1 MLQPWWETPFAFSQ
15 FEQIEQ
21 RKLHTECWTGLGKEA
36 LVLFTRKGLFLA
48 WVTATERD
56 FPPLCNVGYLR
67 ENSWA
72 RAHLNLCKMEW
83 DAGEYG
89 PYCMA
94 VKVSFFP
101 CLFGG
106 MWGCP
111 QPCLE
116 SPQKEL
122 GEVEGVAVMWQ
133 AVPTNR
139 KEGFFFF

>member
-1 MLQPWWETPFAFSQ
+1 
-15 FEQIEQ
+15 
-21 RKLHTECWTGLGKEA
+21 
-36 LVLFTRKGLFLA
+36 
-48 WVTATERD
+48 
-56 FPPLCNVGYLR
+56 
-67 ENSWA
+67 
-72 RAHLNLCKMEW
+72 MEW

-133 AVPTNR
+133 AVSTNR
-139 KEGFFFF
+139 KEGLILFYFFWFCFHLFPFAGFDFFFRWGRGRWKKSTKFWFGEVVDDHVQQQVPVGQTEEGLAQTTAL